1 MKRIIKVCVPVVL
14 LAVAATVPGC
24 GKGRALAPVSGK
36 VTYQGK
42 PLTLG
47 CVMLQPKSG
56 QPSTGDIQPDG
67 TFQMVTRGEGN
78 GAAVGKNM
86 VLIVCRESPSPEARA
101 KAAAARQE
109 TVRGKSL
116 IPEKYSSYD
125 TSGITVDVHP
135 GTNEPLVLTLSGPL
149 SNQ

>member
-1 MKRIIKVCVPVVL
+1 MKSIVKVCVLAAL
-14 LAVAATVPGC
+14 LAVAATVTGC

-42 PLTLG
+42 SLPYG
-47 CVMLQPKSG
+47 RVMLQPQSG
-56 QPSTGDIQPDG
+56 QPSTGDIQSDG
-67 TFQMVTRGEGN
+67 TFQMVTPGEGT
-78 GAAVGKNM
+78 GASVGKNM
-86 VLIVCRESPSPEARA
+86 VLIVCRERPSPEAKA

-109 TVRGKSL
+109 TSPGRSL

-135 GTNEPLVLTLSGPL
+135 GSNEPLVMTLSGPL
-149 SNQ
+149 PNQ